1 MRAIYEDSGS
11 GQLTGRHLQELAAQ
25 LPPEA
30 QITSM
35 RVEES
40 QMDGFSW
47 SIRAV
52 MPEVPAR
59 PPQSFPHHKPGMR
72 GSVADQVGRGRG
84 EQRADHG

>member
-30 QITSM
+30 QITSL
-35 RVEES
+35 RVEEH
-40 QMDGFSW
+40 QVDGFSW

-52 MPEVPAR
+52 MPIVPKA
-59 PPQSFPHHKPGMR
+59 PIHTSLKR
-72 GSVADQVGRGRG
+72 GSARDQVGGSRSV
-84 EQRADHG
+84 QDADR